1 MSRFD
6 ELHAFL
12 ESADQILVVSHL
24 HPDGDA
30 ISSTLAMGHLLKQSG
45 KKVTMVNEDPIPR
58 KFSFLPGVEEIKPA
72 EQVSGSFQYV
82 IALDC
87 ADQERMGSCRFL
99 IGEEAVI
106 VNLDHHATNDRF
118 GDINIIDP
126 EAAATVEMIFDWVEE
141 NGFPIHETLAKYL
154 YTGLLTDTGGFRYSN
169 TSPKVLR
176 QAAKLVET
184 GIEAHKIADR
194 ALETVTMEQL
204 KLLQLAL
211 STLQKSDD
219 GLIAWMFLSKKEM
232 DQVAGSHEAL
242 DGIVNYARNIYG
254 VDVGILYR
262 EEDDGTIKVSLRSR
276 ERVDVGQVA
285 KSFGGGGHAR
295 AAGCSMPGTFGEV
308 HERVLEV
315 VQSKLKQECEV

>member
-6 ELHAFL
+6 ELNAFL
-12 ESADQILVVSHL
+12 ESAGHILIVSHL

-45 KKVTMVNEDPIPR
+45 KKVTMVNEDPVPR
-58 KFSFLPGVEEIKPA
+58 RFSFLPGVEEILPA
-72 EQVSGSFQYV
+72 EQVSGTYQHV

-87 ADQERMGSCRFL
+87 ADKERMGSCRLL
-99 IGEEAVI
+99 IAENAEI

-118 GDINIIDP
+118 GDVNIIDP

-141 NGFPIHETLAKYL
+141 NNFPVHESLAACL

-204 KLLQLAL
+204 NLLQSAL

-219 GLIAWMFLSKKEM
+219 GLIAWMFLSKEEM
-232 DQVAGSHEAL
+232 DRVADPHASL

-262 EEDDGTIKVSLRSR
+262 EEDDGTIKVSFRSR
-276 ERVDVGQVA
+276 EKVDVGQVA

-295 AAGCSMPGTFGEV
+295 AAGCSISGTPGEV
-308 HERVLEV
+308 HRRVLEA
-315 VQSKLKQECEV
+315 VQSGLKQECEV

>member
-6 ELHAFL
+6 ELLAFL
-12 ESADQILVVSHL
+12 EKADQILVVSHL

-30 ISSTLAMGHLLKQSG
+30 ISSTLAMGYLLKQSG
-45 KKVTMVNEDPIPR
+45 KQVTMVNENPVPR
-58 KFSFLPGVEEIKPA
+58 KFSFLPGVEEIQPV
-72 EQVSGSFQYV
+72 EQVSGTFQYV

-87 ADQERMGSCRFL
+87 ADKERMGACRFL
-99 IGEEAVI
+99 IRDDAVI

-118 GDINIIDP
+118 GDINIVVP
-126 EAAATVEMIFDWVEE
+126 EAAATVEIIFDWAEE
-141 NGFPIHETLAKYL
+141 NNFPICEPLAACL

-176 QAAKLVET
+176 QAARLVET

-204 KLLQLAL
+204 KLLQGAL

-219 GLIAWMFLSKKEM
+219 GLIAWMFLSKEEM
-232 DQVAGSHEAL
+232 EKVAVSHEAL

-262 EEDDGTIKVSLRSR
+262 EENDGTVKVSFRSR
-276 ERVDVGQVA
+276 EQVDVGQVA
-285 KSFGGGGHAR
+285 KAFGGGGHAR
-295 AAGCSMPGTFGEV
+295 AAGCSMRGTLREV
-308 HERVLEV
+308 HERVFKA
-315 VQSKLKQECEV
+315 VQSRLKQECEV